1 MSIPRQTAFAS
12 SSAAGAS
19 FTSISSASTAPS
31 ALFSRSQARDVSNSD
46 AGSSTSVP
54 VSSNLSASGSQSA
67 SISTSDSSSSSQ
79 PSSSS
84 SFGSSSSQVPSAS
97 SSSAQPS
104 SSSVPPSSSLSS
116 SSLPPSSSVLPQS
129 SRLLPSSSLIPTTSS
144 QIATTTQVLTTS
156 DPTRLVSAVPTSL
169 SPSTTSNSTA
179 RRTVVIAGATA
190 AAVGVLLVVLGTI
203 FVYKRRNGRR
213 LEFTAALGRAR
224 RETQGAGALGL
235 LDDEDF
241 DDDDSVP
248 MRRYR
253 DNDITHARSNPSAVS
268 LGPQQSPA
276 PSVFR
281 SRAETG
287 SVFRE
292 EVFPPPQGPIVD
304 PLVGLGAGGFG
315 HIVNDVM
322 GPDRSP
328 PAPSSDSQRE
338 APRENIPSMNS
349 TSSSLYADPFR
360 DLSRN
365 DLQSDPS
372 IYYDRR
378 ASPSASEHSGAGSRP
393 ATPQSSL
400 GLQPGSACSFEAR
413 SRAQFFNDSSVH
425 MDSLR
430 SYLSFLWPFHR
441 SGFEQLSIDGT
452 SLSEERELTI
462 VQDGVKTSLMIL
474 ENGVRVTTS
483 LKRGSCRSCLVL
495 YPSNLSTGVELV
507 PYLHVLQSTITGS
520 QLNFAY
526 LSSRTQSLQLQ
537 KLSGDVSNIA
547 ADLIRAWTADMHS
560 RAYRDVLP
568 CRRFLVMVNPHG
580 GQGKAKNIWMDK
592 VQPIFAAAGCH
603 VDLRYTGPASSP
615 DNATRIAHDVGLDAY
630 DALVPI
636 SGDGIVNEII
646 NGLASRPDALAA
658 LQIPIA
664 TIPAG
669 SGNALSVNILGPE
682 RVLDVS
688 YAAMNAIKGLP
699 IPLDICSVSQG
710 DTRIFSFLSQAFG
723 LMADLDMGTEW
734 IRARWIGG
742 IRFVLGY
749 LNGAI
754 TGKVYNVEITLK
766 IAESDKQ
773 KMVDQYNHHQQT
785 ISPAL
790 ERTDPGPMVPLSFG
804 STDSPL
810 PLGTVHDRLEQA
822 LEPGWHTFRVP
833 VQLMCAGKLPWL
845 SRDSMMLPLA
855 MNDGLID
862 LIVVPGRS
870 AWASIKSVDGQEE
883 GRFMSD
889 PLCYYFKVEAYRC
902 TPLEKRGYISIDGE
916 SIPYRMFQVEN
927 HARLARI
934 MSVEKRW
941 MALSHAKL

>member
-1 MSIPRQTAFAS
+1 
-12 SSAAGAS
+12 
-19 FTSISSASTAPS
+19 
-31 ALFSRSQARDVSNSD
+31 
-46 AGSSTSVP
+46 
-54 VSSNLSASGSQSA
+54 
-67 SISTSDSSSSSQ
+67 
-79 PSSSS
+79 
-84 SFGSSSSQVPSAS
+84 
-97 SSSAQPS
+97 
-104 SSSVPPSSSLSS
+104 
-116 SSLPPSSSVLPQS
+116 
-129 SRLLPSSSLIPTTSS
+129 
-144 QIATTTQVLTTS
+144 
-156 DPTRLVSAVPTSL
+156 
-169 SPSTTSNSTA
+169 
-179 RRTVVIAGATA
+179 
-190 AAVGVLLVVLGTI
+190 
-203 FVYKRRNGRR
+203 
-213 LEFTAALGRAR
+213 
-224 RETQGAGALGL
+224 
-235 LDDEDF
+235 
-241 DDDDSVP
+241 
-248 MRRYR
+248 
-253 DNDITHARSNPSAVS
+253 
-268 LGPQQSPA
+268 
-276 PSVFR
+276 
-281 SRAETG
+281 
-287 SVFRE
+287 
-292 EVFPPPQGPIVD
+292 
-304 PLVGLGAGGFG
+304 
-315 HIVNDVM
+315 
-322 GPDRSP
+322 
-328 PAPSSDSQRE
+328 
-338 APRENIPSMNS
+338 
-349 TSSSLYADPFR
+349 
-360 DLSRN
+360 
-365 DLQSDPS
+365 
-372 IYYDRR
+372 
-378 ASPSASEHSGAGSRP
+378 
-393 ATPQSSL
+393 
-400 GLQPGSACSFEAR
+400 
-413 SRAQFFNDSSVH
+413 
-425 MDSLR
+425 MDSLL

-483 LKRGSCRSCLVL
+483 LKRG
-495 YPSNLSTGVELV
+495 VELV

-547 ADLIRAWTADMHS
+547 ANLIRAWTADMHS

-636 SGDGIVNEII
+636 SGDGI
-646 NGLASRPDALAA
+646 
-658 LQIPIA
+658 IPIA